1 MNDSPQ
7 QAGIGPDQEPRA
19 SALHEAAWPD
29 MFANLQTA
37 YAELT
42 ETKVELERRV
52 VEIDDI
58 RDLFERV
65 IESMSE
71 ALFLMDVTGRVIQVN
86 QAAGSL
92 LGRDKAELV
101 DQHLSHL
108 FNTTEIPATPWE
120 LLGHSPSGTLSDLD
134 VEVQTESGRAIP
146 LSISCGLVRDRR
158 GKVTGILVV
167 ARDISER
174 KQAEAALAKRATA
187 LETIAQVSVAVST
200 ILDPAELLQIVVDL
214 TKQSFGLYHA
224 HIYLLDDSKD
234 KLKLIAG
241 SGDVGRQLATEAWNI
256 SLNSKRSLVARAAR
270 TRQNVIVSNV
280 REVSDWL
287 PNPLLPNTQLE
298 IAVPIL
304 LGAEEEVLGV
314 LDVQQNT
321 PDGLDERDANVLRS
335 LANQIAVALANAR
348 LFEQTAV
355 AKEAAEQANQAK
367 SDFLAKMSHEL
378 RTPLNGILGYAQI
391 LKRAQDL
398 NEKQVDGLN
407 IIQQSAEH
415 LLTLINEILDLS
427 KIEARRLELYP
438 TDVRLSNFL
447 EGIAGLVR
455 MRAEQKGITFT
466 YEALTPL
473 PMVVQADEKRLR
485 QVLINLLSNAIKF
498 TDEGGVTLR
507 VSVREPSDSLE
518 KASTENLTPTQQI
531 HFEVIDTG
539 VGMAPDQLEKI
550 FLPFEQVG
558 QIHRR
563 SEGTGLGLAISQELA
578 QAIGTELRV
587 ESTIGQGSTFWLE
600 IDLPIIVAA
609 VTGEQPRQQDIVG
622 YLGPRRKVLIV
633 DDQSDN
639 RSIIVDFLTSLGFEV
654 VEATDGAEG
663 ITRARDI
670 QPDVILM
677 DLVLPDESGVK
688 VIQSIHQLP
697 ELQTKSVVN
706 IASSANAFV
715 HKQHPELLTDFD
727 TFLVKPVDLEQ
738 LLSILETE
746 LNLEWVYEETPVAD
760 ITENTIVPP
769 PLEELNVLYD
779 LALRGHMRGIQKRAI
794 EIEKIDPELRP
805 FALKLGQLAKGY
817 EERKIRALIE
827 QYLEES
833 Q

>member
-578 QAIGTELRV
+578 QAMGTELRV

-794 EIEKIDPELRP
+794 EIEKTDPELRP

>member
-794 EIEKIDPELRP
+794 EIEKTDPELRP